1 MHTRLVVLQLQVT
14 AGRSNE
20 GRLGGRRRV
29 CGCPLHGAWLA
40 ESANGSPSFFP
51 CMAVCMQCSSIGRVR
66 DFDGACHAARVA
78 CLPVSPC
85 LPPTGVLCTCAM
97 LITSVQSRERRRSLH
112 RPRWRR
118 WAGRASTEAID
129 GYECFF
135 PGPGRAG
142 ALCWQL
148 PLPCCTWTVCA
159 CVAISNRTAD
169 ARKRP
174 GHPSSRAPCCL
185 PACLPLPLFFPYAP
199 PTLQAAAC
207 TSATGIL
214 PVPVA
219 PASREVIY
227 PSTFL
232 RMRFGNARPTE
243 RAWSAVCSTT

>member
-1 MHTRLVVLQLQVT
+1 MH
-14 AGRSNE
+14 
-20 GRLGGRRRV
+20 
-29 CGCPLHGAWLA
+29 
-40 ESANGSPSFFP
+40 
-51 CMAVCMQCSSIGRVR
+51 AVQCSSIGRVR

-148 PLPCCTWTVCA
+148 PLPCCTWTVVPA
-159 CVAISNRTAD
+159 SPSATGQRT
-169 ARKRP
+169 RGR
-174 GHPSSRAPCCL
+174 GRATRRLVPRA
-185 PACLPLPLFFPYAP
+185 ACLCPCSS
-199 PTLQAAAC
+199 PTPRRPCRLQPALVA
-207 TSATGIL
+207 ATGIL

-219 PASREVIY
+219 PPSTEMIY